1 MSNIIDFVDTVFSS
15 IPGEENSLKL
25 EIETDDISSLFEA
38 LSLILTQGMK
48 LHFGDKNNKVDISKL
63 DDHDIQYMN
72 EYFYSFGY
80 QFIITNNLG
89 TINSSDPLSELYLNL
104 KVDNKVYYIRFSKYD
119 SNIQG
124 FTKLQCLN

>member
-1 MSNIIDFVDTVFSS
+1 MSNIRDFVDNVFSS
-15 IPGEENSLKL
+15 IPSDENSLKL
-25 EIETDDISSLFEA
+25 EIETEDISSLFEA
-38 LSLILTQGMK
+38 LSLILTEGMK

-63 DDHDIQYMN
+63 DEQNIQYMN

-119 SNIQG
+119 SKIQG
-124 FTKLQCLN
+124 FRKLQCLN